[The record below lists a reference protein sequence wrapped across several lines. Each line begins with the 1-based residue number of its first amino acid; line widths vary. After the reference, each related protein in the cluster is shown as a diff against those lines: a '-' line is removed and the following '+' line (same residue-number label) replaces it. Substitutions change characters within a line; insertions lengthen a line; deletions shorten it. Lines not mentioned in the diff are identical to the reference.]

1 MLSQLALNLVGFP
14 NLRWIRRRRRRLR
27 RRRPVPVLVGV
38 LSEALGVPLRGLRV
52 GALDA
57 AMCVRAVAARVDVR
71 GEQGV

>member
-14 NLRWIRRRRRRLR
+14 NLRWIRRRRRLR